1 MPLPDTT
8 VSCKSP
14 GTRQRTTNTG
24 YKQTTS
30 IQPWCALACYCQ
42 QQKLMTGFTSY

>member
-14 GTRQRTTNTG
+14 GTRQRTTNT
-24 YKQTTS
+24 KQLVFS
-30 IQPWCALACYCQ
+30 LDAH
-42 QQKLMTGFTSY
+42 